1 MKGAIEVGV
10 SLTAQAS
17 ILMISLLSKPF
28 TRTSFYIRAAV
39 VERLSI
45 DTPINVNKGY
55 AQNFGTWKADHDKKL
70 IASNQ
75 NKEVLAAFNKGDKTI
90 SNTQY
95 KKALQQ
101 QRHLQKS
108 LAVATLE
115 YPHYIELP
123 DDVLE

>member
-1 MKGAIEVGV
+1 
-10 SLTAQAS
+10 
-17 ILMISLLSKPF
+17 
-28 TRTSFYIRAAV
+28 AV

-45 DTPINVNKGY
+45 DTPININKGY
-55 AQNFGTWKADHDKKL
+55 AQNFGSWKSNHDKKL

-95 KKALQQ
+95 KKVLQQ

-115 YPHYIELP
+115 YPQYIELP
-123 DDVLE
+123 DDVLEATIQMRKDIWDNR